1 MPTIEGLSR
10 KLRVGE
16 ELYTVVGT
24 MKGLAAV
31 AIHDFEH
38 AVRALSEY
46 TATVEQGLQIL
57 LSLRSEPF
65 RSAPVQT
72 GRTALIVIGTDQG
85 LCGPINREIVGA
97 AIEWCAAHELD
108 AERRMIVSLGIRAAR
123 ELEMAGFVPDQVIE
137 LPGSVDAISRVVD
150 DLVVRIDRW
159 RSDLDVSRVVV
170 AFQHPV
176 QRTQRTTRMFQVVP
190 PDVHRLHAI
199 AARPW
204 PTRMLPSTP
213 HAHERLTAGLLR
225 QDLFIALFRAIAEA
239 KTAEHGA
246 RLSAMQAAEQN
257 IEERLEILRTQY
269 HQLRQALITEQL
281 LDVVSGFEA
290 LDSSY

>member
-1 MPTIEGLSR
+1 MPTIEALSR
-10 KLRVGE
+10 QIRVGE
-16 ELYTVVGT
+16 ELHTVVGT

-31 AIHDFEH
+31 AIHDFEL

-57 LSLRSEPF
+57 LSLRTEPF
-65 RSAPVQT
+65 QAPAVET

-85 LCGPINREIVGA
+85 LCGPINREIVAA
-97 AIEWCAAHELD
+97 AIEWCSAHDLEP
-108 AERRMIVSLGIRAAR
+108 ERRVIVSLGLRAAR
-123 ELEMAGFVPDQVIE
+123 ELEMAGFEPDQTIE
-137 LPGSVDAISRVVD
+137 LPGSVEAISRVVD

-159 RSDLDVSRVVV
+159 RSDLDVTRVVV
-170 AFQHPV
+170 AFQHPL
-176 QRTQRTTRMFQVVP
+176 QRTQRATRMFQVVP
-190 PDVHRLHAI
+190 PDIRRLHAI

-204 PTRMLPSTP
+204 PTRVLPGTP
-213 HAHERLTAGLLR
+213 HAAEQLTAGLLR
-225 QDLFIALFRAIAEA
+225 QDLFIAMFRAIAEA

-257 IEERLEILRTQY
+257 IEDRLTILRTRY
-269 HQLRQALITEQL
+269 HQLRQALITEEL

-290 LDSSY
+290 LDNSY